1 MRLVSAAELSTGAS
15 KNMAYNDPT
24 ADHEFEDFSTSV
36 HPVALPRKRLPLGR
50 SGQRLSFER
59 WLRLWLY
66 AMGLPAFTFAAV
78 EFHHYHIDPSIQ
90 WIALP
95 SIVIA
100 WLFLVSLLLES
111 IIRPLQT
118 LANVVAALREDDYS
132 FRARG
137 GRRNDAMGD
146 LALEINALAGMLQVQ
161 RVGAMEAM
169 ALVERVMKSMQ
180 SPVLAFD
187 PDGKLKLL
195 NTAAER
201 AFNLR
206 PQGAPG
212 TPVTRTNA
220 TKNDLERLLRSEDN
234 DLLSLSNRQSARW
247 VVKRTS
253 FRLRGVPHTLFVL
266 SDVSEAL
273 REEERLAWERLIR
286 VLGHEINNSL
296 TPIKSIA
303 GSLRSRLTSM
313 IDASEEDEDFARG
326 LEVIEDRAESLNR
339 FLQAYREL
347 MGLPA
352 PRLEAVSLA
361 AVVKRVAKLETRLTV
376 AVTGTSDVTLQAD
389 PDQLAQALI
398 NLVRNA
404 AEAPLSPDA
413 TNVATSRNGTQIDLQ
428 QSAPSVEINWE
439 IGANEVAVNIL
450 DNGPG
455 LTNAGNLFVPFYTTK
470 PGGTGIGLVLAQQI
484 ALAHSGSV
492 QLVNR
497 TDTHGCKACLRL
509 PLVLATQL
517 SN

>member
-1 MRLVSAAELSTGAS
+1 
-15 KNMAYNDPT
+15 MAYNDP
-24 ADHEFEDFSTSV
+24 DQP
-36 HPVALPRKRLPLGR
+36 PVVPTQLKRLSLGR
-50 SGQRLSFER
+50 SRQRLSFER
-59 WLRLWLY
+59 RLRLSLY
-66 AMGLPAFTFAAV
+66 LIGVPTIALVAL
-78 EFHHYHIDPSIQ
+78 ELQEHHVDPSIQ

-95 SIVIA
+95 SLIVA
-100 WLFLVSLLLES
+100 WLFVVSLITEEVL
-111 IIRPLQT
+111 RPLQT

-195 NTAAER
+195 NAAAER

-206 PQGAPG
+206 AHAAPLRAIG
-212 TPVTRTNA
+212 KTDNS
-220 TKNDLERLLRSEDN
+220 KLDLERLLRAEDN
-234 DLLSLSNRQSARW
+234 DLLSLSNSQQMARW
-247 VVKRTS
+247 VVKRTT
-253 FRLRGVPHTLFVL
+253 FRLRGIPHTLFVL

-303 GSLRSRLTSM
+303 GSLRSRLTSGA
-313 IDASEEDEDFARG
+313 DQSEEDEDFARG

-352 PRLEAVSLA
+352 PRLQSISIDS
-361 AVVKRVAKLETRLTV
+361 VVRRVAKLETRVPVTV
-376 AVTGTSDVTLQAD
+376 TRTADVTLLAD

-404 AEAPLSPDA
+404 AEASLSPDA
-413 TNVATSRNGTQIDLQ
+413 SEAPGMKNGREKEPESRG
-428 QSAPSVEINWE
+428 PCVEVTWQVVQ
-439 IGANEVAVNIL
+439 NEVLISII

-455 LTNAGNLFVPFYTTK
+455 LTNASNLFVPFYTTK

-484 ALAHSGSV
+484 AMAHSGSV

-497 TDTHGCKACLRL
+497 PEGHGCVACLRL
-509 PLVLATQL
+509 PLTGSPRVPHQE
-517 SN
+517 